1 MNNTAHTKNTTD
13 NNNPP
18 QLAND
23 YTHEELAAIIESR
36 TNYHDQIHKYDREL
50 LKAAAHTI
58 RQLTKLN
65 QDLDTQ
71 LTRKNTTDEN

>member
-58 RQLTKLN
+58 RQQARTITNLEN
-65 QDLDTQ
+65 
-71 LTRKNTTDEN
+71 KNNEQ